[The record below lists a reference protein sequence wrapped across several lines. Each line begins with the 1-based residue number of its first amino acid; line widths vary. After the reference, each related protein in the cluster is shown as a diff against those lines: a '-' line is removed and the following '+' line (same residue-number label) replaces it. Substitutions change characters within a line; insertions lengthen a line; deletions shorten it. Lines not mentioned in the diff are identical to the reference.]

1 MTQGFVADC
10 SVGVAWV
17 VAAQSTSAA
26 AELRER
32 IASGEPFYVPALWPL
47 EVSNA
52 LLVLCRRGRISS
64 EERAAA
70 CSLLVRY
77 RPVLDGEGPRL
88 AFSRLLDL
96 SDEHGLGIYDAT
108 YLELA
113 IRRKAPLASRD
124 SALNKAARRC
134 GIETLL

>member
-1 MTQGFVADC
+1 MSQGFVADC

-17 VAAQSTSAA
+17 VAAQSSPAA

-32 IASGEPFYVPALWPL
+32 IASGEPFYAPALWPL
-47 EVSNA
+47 EVANA
-52 LLVLCRRGRISS
+52 LLVLCRRGRISID
-64 EERAAA
+64 ERATA

-77 RPVLDGEGPRL
+77 RPVLDGEGPRP
-88 AFSRLLDL
+88 AFGRFLDL
-96 SDEHGLGIYDAT
+96 ADEHGLTVYDAT

-113 IRRKAPLASRD
+113 IRRKSPLASRD

>member
-17 VAAQSTSAA
+17 VAAQSSAA
-26 AELRER
+26 AAALRER
-32 IASGEPFYVPALWPL
+32 IASGEPFYAPALWPL
-47 EVSNA
+47 EVANA
-52 LLVLCRRGRISS
+52 LLVLCRRGRISL

-88 AFSRLLDL
+88 AFTRLLDL
-96 SDEHGLGIYDAT
+96 SD
-108 YLELA
+108 
-113 IRRKAPLASRD
+113 
-124 SALNKAARRC
+124 
-134 GIETLL
+134 

>member
-1 MTQGFVADC
+1 MRQGFVADC

-17 VAAQSTSAA
+17 VAAQSSPGA

-32 IASGEPFYVPALWPL
+32 IASGEPFYAPALWPL
-47 EVSNA
+47 EIANA
-52 LLVLCRRGRISS
+52 LLVLCRRGRISL

-70 CSLLVRY
+70 SSLLVRY

-96 SDEHGLGIYDAT
+96 ADEHGLSVYDAS

-124 SALNKAARRC
+124 SGLNKAARRC
-134 GIETLL
+134 GIETLV

>member
-1 MTQGFVADC
+1 MNQGFVADC

-17 VAAQSTSAA
+17 VAAQSSPAA

-32 IASGEPFYVPALWPL
+32 IASGEPFYAPALWPL
-47 EVSNA
+47 EVANA
-52 LLVLCRRGRISS
+52 LLVLSRRGRISL
-64 EERAAA
+64 EERVAA

-77 RPVLDGEGPRL
+77 RPVLDGEATRL
-88 AFSRLLDL
+88 AFDRLLDL
-96 SDEHGLGIYDAT
+96 ADEHSLTIYDAS

-113 IRRKAPLASRD
+113 TRRKVPLASRD